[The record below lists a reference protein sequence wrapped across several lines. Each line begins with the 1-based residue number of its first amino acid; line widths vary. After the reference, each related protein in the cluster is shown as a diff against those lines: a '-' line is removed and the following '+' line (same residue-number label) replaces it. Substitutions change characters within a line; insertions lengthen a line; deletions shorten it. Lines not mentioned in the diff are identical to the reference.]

1 MLVHH
6 LCNSTRLYPY
16 FEDTGNKYK
25 NLQIGGFIISTKNN
39 TVEYFTRFPNIYI
52 RGDIKKQFGVS
63 RKFYITY
70 ILIDRYRSVEDFSWI
85 TLRKI
90 LNFYGYKTTK
100 NKPKAVKEIL
110 DVLEYMI
117 NNKMIEV
124 KQDLDSIGYDTGIEI
139 EIIPENF
146 DHPNKF
152 TKITSSQIDTIMMA
166 DSSINKENLLIA
178 FLYINSY
185 IGFRKNENEE
195 KGIENI
201 DIDTSSTMAPLAF
214 WKSVQSMAKDLAMSR
229 QTITNCIDYLTTS
242 TDTNKPLLIKHETGY
257 IPQDDNKPP
266 KQAPNIYV
274 LNKEGYEKEIQWAL
288 NKMMEIY
295 KVDHFIKK

>member
-1 MLVHH
+1 M
-6 LCNSTRLYPY
+6 TRLHPY
-16 FEDTGNKYK
+16 FEDTGKQIQNSK
-25 NLQIGGFIISTKNN
+25 IGGFIISTKNN

-100 NKPKAVKEIL
+100 NKPKAAKEIL

-139 EIIPENF
+139 QIIPENF

-185 IGFRKNENEE
+185 IGFRKNENE
-195 KGIENI
+195 IENI
-201 DIDTSSTMAPLAF
+201 NIDASSTGNPLAF
-214 WKSVQSMAKDLAMSR
+214 WKSIQSMAKDLAMSR
-229 QTITNCIDYLTTS
+229 QTITNCIDYLTTPI
-242 TDTNKPLLIKHETGY
+242 DTNEPLLIKHETGY

>member
-6 LCNSTRLYPY
+6 LCNLTRFHPY
-16 FEDTGNKYK
+16 FEDTGKTNTKFK
-25 NLQIGGFIISTKNN
+25 IGGFIISTKNN

-139 EIIPENF
+139 QIIPENF

-185 IGFRKNENEE
+185 IGFRKNENE
-195 KGIENI
+195 IENI
-201 DIDTSSTMAPLAF
+201 NIDTSSTGNPLAF
-214 WKSVQSMAKDLAMSR
+214 WKSIQSMAKDLAMSR
-229 QTITNCIDYLTTS
+229 QTITDCIDYLTTS
-242 TDTNKPLLIKHETGY
+242 TDTNEPLLIKHETGY
-257 IPQDDNKPP
+257 IPQEDNKPP

-295 KVDHFIKK
+295 KVDHFIKRNN

>member
-6 LCNSTRLYPY
+6 LCNLTRFHPY
-16 FEDTGNKYK
+16 FEDTGKQTQNKK
-25 NLQIGGFIISTKNN
+25 EVFIISTKNN

-139 EIIPENF
+139 QIIPENF

-185 IGFRKNENEE
+185 IGFRKNENE
-195 KGIENI
+195 IENI
-201 DIDTSSTMAPLAF
+201 NIDTVYTGNPLAF
-214 WKSVQSMAKDLAMSR
+214 WKSIQSMAKDLTMSR
-229 QTITNCIDYLTTS
+229 QTITDCIGYLTS
-242 TDTNKPLLIKHETGY
+242 PTDTSEPLLVKHETGY
-257 IPQDDNKPP
+257 IPQEDNKPP

-288 NKMMEIY
+288 DKMMEIY

>member
-1 MLVHH
+1 MTNQKS
-6 LCNSTRLYPY
+6 NSP
-16 FEDTGNKYK
+16 N
-25 NLQIGGFIISTKNN
+25 Q
-39 TVEYFTRFPNIYI
+39 EYFTRMPTRYI

-70 ILIDRYRSVEDFSWI
+70 ILIDRYRSIEDFSWI
-85 TLRKI
+85 TIRKV
-90 LNFYGYKTTK
+90 LNFYGYKTTSR
-100 NKPKAVKEIL
+100 KPKAFKEIL

-124 KQDLDSIGYDTGIEI
+124 KQDLDSISYDTGIEI
-139 EIIPENF
+139 QIIPENF
-146 DHPNKF
+146 DHPSKF

-185 IGFRKNENEE
+185 IGFRKNENE
-195 KGIENI
+195 IENI
-201 DIDTSSTMAPLAF
+201 HIDPSSSGTPLAF
-214 WKSVQSMAKDLAMSR
+214 WKSIQSMANDLAMSR
-229 QTITNCIDYLTTS
+229 QTITDCIDFLITS
-242 TDTNKPLLIKHETGY
+242 SNTKKPLLIKHETGY

-295 KVDHFIKK
+295 NVDHFIKKKND